1 MGTERLRSGSGGR
14 RRGASRAV
22 AFLAVVFAVALAGC
36 GSSNTPR
43 NSASEKAADA
53 AVVNTLLASELT
65 LLRADGASLRA
76 ARGPARALLGRLR
89 GQNQA
94 HVDALT
100 KAMRGLG
107 GEVEAEA
114 GALEAE
120 PPRDRREA
128 LLLAYEA
135 ENAALNDDVVAVT
148 HLQTPAP
155 RALAADIVANHAQ
168 HLVLLRQA
176 LGAPPAALVPA
187 PFESGEE
194 PPPGEGR

>member
-1 MGTERLRSGSGGR
+1 MGTERLGSGSGGR

-22 AFLAVVFAVALAGC
+22 ACFAVLCAVALCGC
-36 GSSNTPR
+36 GSSR
-43 NSASEKAADA
+43 GGASGAEKAADA
-53 AVVNTLLASELT
+53 EVVNSLLAGELT
-65 LLRADGASLRA
+65 LLRAYGESLRA
-76 ARGPARALLGRLR
+76 APGPARALLGRLR
-89 GQNQA
+89 GQDQA

-100 KAMRGLG
+100 KVMRGLG

-114 GALEAE
+114 EELEAG

-148 HLQTPAP
+148 HLWTPAP
-155 RALAADIVANHAQ
+155 RALAADIAANHAQ
-168 HLVLLRQA
+168 HLVLLRRA